1 MSLERL
7 DLEVA
12 SPVLRVVQV
21 TDTHLNESEGGTLLG
36 LDTDFTLQHVL
47 ALVKSERE
55 QIDLVLGTGDI
66 SDHGSRRAYQRARD
80 YFAQLADDSVWLVGN
95 HDERGAMI
103 EELGHKGALVR
114 VVYAGNWQIVL
125 LDSQMPGKVGGHLGQ
140 AELDWL
146 QSCLADAQANN
157 LQVLV
162 CLHHQPVKVGSA
174 WIDEQLVADSADFF
188 AIIDSCAA
196 VRGVLWGHV
205 HQHIDTER
213 NGVRLMSTPSSC
225 IQFAQFSEEFRV
237 DGQSPGYRWLDLH
250 PDGTIDTGVSRV
262 TGVDFGIDL
271 NSTGYA

>member
-1 MSLERL
+1 MSLQRL
-7 DLEVA
+7 DLALA

-21 TDTHLNESEGGTLLG
+21 TDTHLNDREGGTLLG

-80 YFAQLADDSVWLVGN
+80 YFGQLAETSVWLVGN
-95 HDERGAMI
+95 HDEREAMVS
-103 EELGHKGALVR
+103 ELGQQGSLVR

-125 LDSQMPGKVGGHLGQ
+125 LDSQLPGKVGGELGQ

-146 QSCLADAQANN
+146 QCCLTDAAANN
-157 LQVLV
+157 LHVLV
-162 CLHHQPVKVGSA
+162 CLHHQPVEVGSA
-174 WIDEQLVADSADFF
+174 WIDEQLVADAADFF
-188 AIIDSCAA
+188 SVIDDCSA
-196 VRGVLWGHV
+196 VRGILWGHV
-205 HQHIDTER
+205 HQQIDSER

-225 IQFAQFSEEFRV
+225 IQFARFSEEFRV

-250 PDGTIDTGVSRV
+250 PDGVIDTGVSRV

-271 NSTGYA
+271 NSTGYE